1 MWIDQR
7 GSEILPHSECLRL
20 LAIGAQ
26 SHHFGRLGVST
37 STSPIIVPV
46 NFAYHDAGVVCRIGP
61 GTLADK
67 AKGSLVAFELDRVD
81 DGGRSVWSVL
91 LRGLARE
98 LSADEISALG
108 PQELPVPIVHHAG
121 ELVMFIR
128 GDVITGR
135 RFSVGDSTAPA
146 DAGSARVE

>member
-7 GSEILPHSECLRL
+7 GSEILSQSECLRL
-20 LAIGAQ
+20 LAVAAQ
-26 SHHFGRLGVST
+26 SNHIGRLGVST

-46 NFAYHDAGVVCRIGP
+46 NFAYHNSGVVCRLGP

-67 AKGSLVAFELDRVD
+67 AKGALVAFEVDRVE
-81 DGGRSVWSVL
+81 DGGHFVWSVL

-98 LSADEISALG
+98 LSSDEISALG
-108 PQELPVPIVHHAG
+108 SQQFPVPLVHNAG
-121 ELVMFIR
+121 DLVMFVR

-135 RFSVGDSTAPA
+135 RFSVSDPDPPANAGDMRA
-146 DAGSARVE
+146 E